1 MNIVKLCRWLTSA
14 ENVSKKYRERN
25 AGVSYKM
32 NVQKVN

>member
-1 MNIVKLCRWLTSA
+1 MQMANIS
-14 ENVSKKYRERN
+14 ENVSNKYRERN